1 MVDFSPCASDAS
13 NVRFWIEDAIKDHV
27 PYLRQCI
34 CKAWN
39 ESGRYQSVLRAYKK
53 KPLKFVSEEER
64 EAFLAFCEKEIS
76 NCPFAMNP
84 YEYPEDTTE
93 LIGALVDDLNG
104 CEWESSMSFDDGFK
118 LGESL
123 GLAYTEGGCETGTWD
138 VDYALVAREIRDFP
152 KYTGH
157 TVRSRGIAGGVEVKC
172 DRLTEKYT
180 F

>member
-104 CEWESSMSFDDGFK
+104 C
-118 LGESL
+118 
-123 GLAYTEGGCETGTWD
+123 
-138 VDYALVAREIRDFP
+138 
-152 KYTGH
+152 
-157 TVRSRGIAGGVEVKC
+157 
-172 DRLTEKYT
+172 
-180 F
+180 

>member
-104 CEWESSMSFDDGFK
+104 CEWESSMTVSNWVKASVSPTPRVGAK
-118 LGESL
+118 LAPGMWTTRLSP
-123 GLAYTEGGCETGTWD
+123 GKSGTSRSTRAIRSAPGG
-138 VDYALVAREIRDFP
+138 
-152 KYTGH
+152 
-157 TVRSRGIAGGVEVKC
+157 SQAGSK
-172 DRLTEKYT
+172 
-180 F
+180 